1 MAGTKKT
8 SPGTVLGNIAGW
20 LGGWVLAQYTGS
32 NLWVPA
38 GTMLVALLV
47 FAKTALRPPHFAAAI
62 AVIVGHLTW
71 FVFGAVF
78 TGMWAPVILDVVL
91 IGAGVVWL
99 WARPG
104 LGPCLTLVGLEIATL
119 VVNVVAILG
128 VAVGS
133 PEHRALVVHLLFRVL
148 ALVALAFGYR
158 KLSKSRLPS
167 DQKVA
172 PLDSTPAAA
181 PTAVVRTDVEA
192 TIEAAWK
199 PPRDS

>member
-1 MAGTKKT
+1 MAGTNKM
-8 SPGTVLGNIAGW
+8 SPGRVLGNIAGW
-20 LGGWVLAQYTGS
+20 LGGWALAQYSGS

-38 GTMLVALLV
+38 GTMLVAFLV
-47 FAKTALRPPHFAAAI
+47 FAKTPLRPPHFVPAI

-71 FVFGAVF
+71 FIFGAAF

-91 IGAGVVWL
+91 IGAGVAWL

-104 LGPCLTLVGLEIATL
+104 LAPWLAVMGLEIATL
-119 VVNVVAILG
+119 VVNVVAILS

-133 PEHRALVVHLLFRVL
+133 PEHRALVVHVLFRVL

-158 KLSKSRLPS
+158 KLRKSRLPA
-167 DQKVA
+167 DPQVA
-172 PLDSTPAAA
+172 PLDPAPA
-181 PTAVVRTDVEA
+181 PASVAVVLTDVDP
-192 TIEAAWK
+192 TIQAAWK